1 MLSTKTFWSI
11 PLAVLLIT
19 LTAEA
24 TRAQETNFVLSG
36 YGSADYAGRFNDSYG
51 HDFTASV
58 SPVFLY
64 QMGNSLLFEAELE
77 YELSGE
83 STNTTLEYAQVNY
96 QGFEQV
102 QITAG
107 KFLLPFGLF
116 GQRYHPTWINKL
128 PTMSLLFGHAHG
140 GVAEGALLPV
150 LSDAGLM
157 IQGKQPL
164 AGKWSLDGVVW
175 ASQGP
180 MRVGEEG
187 GDHDDGGDDGHVHA
201 VAASSL
207 AGAEAQLAGSQRR
220 VQKNG
225 SLVNQTGGGTSG
237 GGVPDVGFGVAF
249 PDNNQNKMLG
259 TRLGV
264 VYGSAFEVYA
274 SAFHA
279 MYDSDDYLDLTGYN
293 LAFAARPGSYKL
305 RGEGILLRQEFE
317 HSVDAFETITRKGYY
332 LQLSRQIRS
341 WEPVVRWSHLPEV
354 KVEGQHVQEERR
366 RLAVGMNYWLTSS
379 IPLKL
384 SYSLNLDGPDA
395 LYLQWALGF

>member
-1 MLSTKTFWSI
+1 MPFYRIFSTI
-11 PLAVLLIT
+11 LLAGVLIA
-19 LTAEA
+19 LTAEG
-24 TRAQETNFVLSG
+24 TQAQESNFVISG
-36 YGSADYAGRFNDSYG
+36 YGSADYAGRFDDSYG

-77 YELSGE
+77 YELSGG
-83 STNTTLEYAQVNY
+83 STNTVLEYAQVNY
-96 QGFEQV
+96 QGFERV

-140 GVAEGALLPV
+140 GIAEGALLPV

-164 AGKWSLDGVVW
+164 SGKWSLDGVVW

-180 MRVGEEG
+180 VPVAEEG
-187 GDHDDGGDDGHVHA
+187 DQTDGGDDGHAHLEA
-201 VAASSL
+201 QRSRAETKARSTTKIRISKSPVAA
-207 AGAEAQLAGSQRR
+207 EQE
-220 VQKNG
+220 
-225 SLVNQTGGGTSG
+225 GGHTTSG
-237 GGVPDVGFGVAF
+237 EVPDVGFGVAF

-264 VYGSAFEVYA
+264 VYGSAFEIYG

-279 MYDSDDYLDLTGYN
+279 MYDEAGYLDLTGYN
-293 LAFAARPGSYKL
+293 VAFAARPSSFRL
-305 RGEGILLRQEFE
+305 RGEAILLRQEIE
-317 HSVDAFETITRKGYY
+317 PSAGVFETVSRKGYY

-341 WEPVVRWSHLPEV
+341 WEPVVRWSELPDIQLGGRSV
-354 KVEGQHVQEERR
+354 HDGKG
-366 RLAVGMNYWLTSS
+366 RLAVGVNYWVSPS
-379 IPLKL
+379 VPLKL
-384 SYSLNLDGPDA
+384 SYSVNLDGHDA
-395 LYLQWALGF
+395 IYLQWAVGF